1 MEEQGLPPIARE
13 RSLTH
18 ICFVRRVNLKWKLC
32 GNESCRA
39 TSCCQGNGIEPPKTQ
54 DHETKTG
61 AISDSSKGWWT
72 RFGSNN
78 SLGVLC
84 GSSSEFD
91 RVVKFTCSKWT

>member
-1 MEEQGLPPIARE
+1 MEERGVAFDRQGG
-13 RSLTH
+13 SLHTYLCAVL
-18 ICFVRRVNLKWKLC
+18 ISIGTFVED
-32 GNESCRA
+32 ESWRA
-39 TSCCQGNGIEPPKTQ
+39 TSYCQGNGIEPPKTQ

-72 RFGSNN
+72 RFESNN